1 MPTGKRRRQK
11 VAGQA
16 DSQEEEDD
24 VEEED
29 NSLDGEDRRPKTTQG
44 RRKLNRLNLVPTGT
58 RTPARGTRT
67 PISGTRSPI
76 TGTRSPSIRRQ
87 RPLPPAGATVQSEE
101 ESATGPRERPT
112 GPTGPSSLLSK
123 IPSFTPTG
131 PAIRVKTLSK
141 VAH

>member
-1 MPTGKRRRQK
+1 M
-11 VAGQA
+11 AGQA

-58 RTPARGTRT
+58 RTPATGTRT
-67 PISGTRSPI
+67 PITGTRSPI
-76 TGTRSPSIRRQ
+76 TGTRSPSRRRQ

-101 ESATGPRERPT
+101 EETESATGPREGPT
-112 GPTGPSSLLSK
+112 GLTGPSSLLSK